1 MPEHLRRV
9 AAPAAVSPPL
19 FRALM
24 ASFPAG
30 VTVVTAAGRDG
41 RPQGMTCTAVSSVSD
56 EPATLLVCLKQGSR
70 TPASLSEAARFAVNL
85 LDGDARPVAELFA
98 ARATD
103 RFTRVPWALEPGFGG
118 PHLTRHAH
126 TVADCRVTRTVDV
139 GEHAVVFGEVFAVT
153 ARAGTAPDP
162 LLYGLRGYWALGR
175 PGDESG
181 AAGTTIQQRARS

>member
-9 AAPAAVSPPL
+9 AAPAAVAPPR

-70 TPASLSEAARFAVNL
+70 TLASLTEAARFAVNL
-85 LDGDARPVAELFA
+85 LGSDARPVAELFA
-98 ARATD
+98 ARGAD
-103 RFTRVPWALEPGFGG
+103 RFARVPWAFEPGSGG